1 MAPSTSSALL
11 NAEETLVTCPLCHTA
26 DARLTEKALAA
37 GGDWRCRTCG
47 QNWTAGRLATSA
59 AYAVWAAA
67 YDLTA
72 GAGSIARMTASL

>member
-1 MAPSTSSALL
+1 MASPTPSALL
-11 NAEETLVTCPLCHTA
+11 NAEETALVICPLCHTA

-59 AYAVWAAA
+59 AYAVWAAT
-67 YDLTA
+67 YDLPA
-72 GAGSIARMTASL
+72 GPAQSHE